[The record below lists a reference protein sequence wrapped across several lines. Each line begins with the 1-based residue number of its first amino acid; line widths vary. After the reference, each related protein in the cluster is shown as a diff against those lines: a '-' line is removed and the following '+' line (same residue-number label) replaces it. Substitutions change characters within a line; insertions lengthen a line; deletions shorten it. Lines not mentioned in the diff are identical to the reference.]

1 MIKNILIAEDIDS
14 INTGILSILKEK
26 FSFNIQHASSC
37 DNAFLKIKKAIQEN
51 NPFDLIISDLSFKSD
66 GMLTPKLKDG
76 EELVNMI
83 KTIQPEIKSIIYTIE
98 DKPSLIKRL
107 KEVSEVN
114 GIVLKGSLS
123 LNELVKAITHIDRG
137 ENYFTQEVLQLIKN
151 DSTATIEPY
160 DIILLE
166 HLAQGLSQ
174 EEISFSLKKNNI
186 TPTSISAIEKKINRL
201 KNILKAKNNIQM
213 IAIAKDMSLI

>member
-1 MIKNILIAEDIDS
+1 
-14 INTGILSILKEK
+14 
-26 FSFNIQHASSC
+26 
-37 DNAFLKIKKAIQEN
+37 
-51 NPFDLIISDLSFKSD
+51 
-66 GMLTPKLKDG
+66 
-76 EELVNMI
+76 MI

-137 ENYFTQEVLQLIKN
+137 ENYYTQEVLQLIKN

>member
-14 INTGILSILKEK
+14 INTGILTILKDK
-26 FSFNIQHASSC
+26 FSFNIDHASSC

-66 GMLTPKLKDG
+66 GLLVPTLKNG
-76 EELVNMI
+76 EELVNAV
-83 KTIQPEIKSIIYTIE
+83 KKEQPEIKSIIYTIE
-98 DKPSLIKRL
+98 NKPSLIKRL
-107 KEVSEVN
+107 KDESEVN

-123 LNELVKAITHIDRG
+123 LNELVKAIECIAEG
-137 ENYFTQEVLQLIKN
+137 QNYFTTEVMHLIKN
-151 DSTATIEPY
+151 DSTATIETY

-174 EEISFSLKKNNI
+174 EEISSTLKKSNI
-186 TPTSISAIEKKINRL
+186 SPTSISAIEKRINRL
-201 KNILKAKNNIQM
+201 KTILKAKNNIQM
-213 IAIAKDMSLI
+213 IAIAKDMCLI